1 MSLNLFSHAI
11 LAVLAVWWLAH
22 ISWTRVLKTWSPDK
36 RWMRFA
42 VIGLLLATT
51 AGVGLITLYVP
62 SSQRYFGLSAAL
74 YTWAFA
80 LGLFAV
86 GKKVDALRS
95 FAFCVPFTAAGIY
108 LALQSK
114 PLTWSTFLPATAL
127 LLLAFLFLVRWKAYQ
142 RIAESLGWQNVSNV
156 TGPKS

>member
-1 MSLNLFSHAI
+1 MSLNLFFHAI
-11 LAVLAVWWLAH
+11 LAVPVICYFAY
-22 ISWTRVLKTWSPDK
+22 ISWAQVLKMWPPGK
-36 RWMRFA
+36 RRIRFA
-42 VIGLLLATT
+42 VIGLLFATT
-51 AGVGLITLYVP
+51 AGVGLIILYGP

-74 YTWAFA
+74 YNLALA

-142 RIAESLGWQNVSNV
+142 RIAESLGWQNVSTV